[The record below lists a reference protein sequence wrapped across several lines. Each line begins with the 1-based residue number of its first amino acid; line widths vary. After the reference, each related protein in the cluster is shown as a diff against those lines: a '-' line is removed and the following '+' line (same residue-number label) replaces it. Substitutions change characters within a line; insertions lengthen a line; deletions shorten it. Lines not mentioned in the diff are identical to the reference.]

1 MLSVSR
7 FFLAAILMTGLIAAL
22 GSGADDNSSSSFTP
36 VAPARSLGR
45 VVKLNLEQVE
55 RWCDENDLA
64 SAAQATQSTVLLATF
79 LARQSGD
86 KSKAIGDQLVREC
99 NAIGAAARAKN
110 MTQTRAGLMAA
121 NASLSK
127 LLNQR
132 SDGLV
137 SWIDFKPSGNVRA
150 WMVLLDGGYADAKIA
165 TEADDFY
172 ALALTLAEEA
182 NVVAELRKEPRWREM
197 AHAARDAALASAKQS
212 RQDLPGARQTL
223 RTMFARCESCHQAYQ
238 R

>member
-1 MLSVSR
+1 MLRSSQS
-7 FFLAAILMTGLIAAL
+7 FLATILAISLIAAL
-22 GSGADDNSSSSFTP
+22 GSRADDKASSSFAP
-36 VAPARSLGR
+36 VAPPWSVGR
-45 VVKLNLEQVE
+45 VVKLNLDQVE

-64 SAAQATQSTVLLATF
+64 SAAQATQSTVVLASF
-79 LARQSGD
+79 LARHADD
-86 KSKAIGDQLVREC
+86 KSKSTADQLVREC
-99 NAIGAAARAKN
+99 NATGSAARSKN
-110 MTQTRAGLMAA
+110 MAQTRAGLTAA

-127 LLNQR
+127 LLNLK
-132 SDGLV
+132 SDAMV
-137 SWIDFKPSGNVRA
+137 SWADFKPSGNVRA

-197 AHAARDAALASAKQS
+197 AHAARDAAVASAKQS
-212 RQDLPGARQTL
+212 RQDLPGARKTL